1 MSTQQADAEHEV
13 VERFSRR
20 SLWLALTIMLLL
32 GGFAF
37 ATLVESGAAEWAGIL
52 LPLAIF
58 AAIIALGKAPG
69 SPRAQQAVQQDEL
82 HRQSVAL
89 AQRDALIAVLVAQ
102 PLFAAV
108 TTQVSLPS
116 ATALMACATL
126 TLGSVVLLASILLR
140 DR

>member
-1 MSTQQADAEHEV
+1 MSIQTHAEHDV

-20 SLWLALTIMLLL
+20 SLWVGLTIILLL

-37 ATLVESGAAEWAGIL
+37 ATLSGTDVPGWAGAALTI
-52 LPLAIF
+52 AIS
-58 AAIIALGKAPG
+58 AAVVALGKMPG
-69 SPRAQQAVQQDEL
+69 SPKAQRALQQDEL
-82 HRQSVAL
+82 HRQSVAM
-89 AQRDALIAVLVAQ
+89 AQRDALVAVLVAQ
-102 PLFAAV
+102 PVCAYLA
-108 TTQVSLPS
+108 TQVSVPS